1 MNKTVLTL
9 GRFPLMLIL
18 IALVFNTPQ
27 AIWDG
32 YIRILLS
39 PSILIT
45 DYMVIGNLGS
55 AFLNAGLMM
64 SISLWIVVVSKTP
77 ITGSVIA
84 ALFTVA
90 GFSLFGKNIF
100 NIWPILLGVYLYAK
114 SQREPFSNFTAS
126 ALFATAF
133 SPMVSQIVY
142 GFGLPWFESIPLSVF
157 MGTSAGFVF
166 VPLAKHF
173 MSFHQGF
180 NLYNGGFTA
189 GIIGMIYMALL
200 RSFGFNNTPAFHVAE
215 GVNLPVGLFLLTF
228 FGVMLIM
235 GIRRSQNIGT
245 SLLTMHRS
253 TSKSGTDFLKEVGVG
268 PTFINM
274 AILGLISTTYV
285 LVIGAELNGPS
296 LGGIFTVVG
305 FGAIGK
311 HPRTILPVMLGVFLA
326 TRFMIWDTSAPASV
340 LATLFST
347 TLAPISGV
355 YGPVAGLVAGFFHMI
370 IVMNVGIL
378 HGGMNLYN
386 NGFAGGFV
394 AAFFVPIVE
403 ALRKAMTLRSKSN
416 P

>member
-1 MNKTVLTL
+1 MNKTALTL
-9 GRFPLMLIL
+9 GRFPLLLIL
-18 IALVFNTPQ
+18 IALVFNSPQ
-27 AIWDG
+27 DILDG

-64 SISLWIVVVSKTP
+64 LISLGIVVISNTP
-77 ITGSVIA
+77 ITGSVMA

-90 GFSLFGKNIF
+90 GFSLFGKNII
-100 NIWPILLGVYLYAK
+100 NIWPILFGVLLYAK
-114 SQREPFSNFTAS
+114 SQKQPFSNFTAS

-133 SPMVSQIVY
+133 SPMVSQIAY
-142 GFGLPWFESIPLSVF
+142 GFGLPLFEAIPLSVL
-157 MGTSAGFVF
+157 MGASAGFVF

-173 MSFHQGF
+173 VSFHQGY

-215 GVNLPVGLFLLTF
+215 GVNLPVGLFLLLF

-235 GIRRSQNIGT
+235 GLRRSINLKA
-245 SLLTMHRS
+245 SLVTIHRS
-253 TSKSGTDFLKEVGVG
+253 TSKSGTDFLNEVGIG
-268 PTFINM
+268 PTCVNM
-274 AILGLISTTYV
+274 ALLGLIGTAYV
-285 LVIGAELNGPS
+285 LLIGAELNGPS
-296 LGGIFTVVG
+296 LGGIFTIVG

-311 HPRTILPVMLGVFLA
+311 HPKTILPVMLGVFLA
-326 TRFMIWDTSAPASV
+326 TRFMVWETSAPASV
-340 LATLFST
+340 LAALFST

-355 YGPVAGLVAGFFHMI
+355 YGPVAGLVAGFFHVI

-403 ALRKAMTLRSKSN
+403 AVRRSFSLRQTPKS
-416 P
+416 